1 MIHFFSLKFALCF
14 VVVQG
19 ILGIELGGANRT
31 GVGEN
36 VWEMNCFNMV
46 PHTSSCLVG
55 KLETNA
61 TSWNVLIIS
70 YHVQI
75 QI

>member
-1 MIHFFSLKFALCF
+1 MIHFFSLKFALGL
-14 VVVQG
+14 VVVQS
-19 ILGIELGGANRT
+19 ILGIELGGTNGT
-31 GVGEN
+31 GVGEY
-36 VWEMNCFNMV
+36 VGEVNCFNVV
-46 PHTSSCLVG
+46 PHTSGGLVR